1 MLNHTPINSE
11 ATANANTAANADTGA
26 GRVTVIG
33 GDALFRHGLE
43 QMLTDFELSVIH
55 EGDEPLDLAIVVA
68 DGLSPEALARVAHEM
83 RRSGAQY
90 VAGVLTSPSAGDLST
105 ALRAGLDGLLSR
117 SMSPEALRRSIEL
130 VLLGENVFPTRVAE
144 AASNIHDEDDLAD
157 SLGLSVRDMTML
169 RLLAQGLSNR
179 AISQQQKLPESTV
192 KSQVRQALARIGA
205 GNRTQ
210 AALWAIEHGLDE
222 APHATGDATA

>member
-1 MLNHTPINSE
+1 MLNQTH
-11 ATANANTAANADTGA
+11 TAANPKNALDPRDGVVD
-26 GRVTVIG
+26 RITVIG

-43 QMLTDFELSVIH
+43 QMVESFGFAIIQENDQPI
-55 EGDEPLDLAIVVA
+55 DLAIVIA
-68 DGLSPEALARVAHEM
+68 DGLTPPALARVVDEM
-83 RRSGAQY
+83 RRSGARY
-90 VAGVLTSPSAGDLST
+90 TAGILAAPVAGDLSA

-144 AASNIHDEDDLAD
+144 AAPNVADEDDMAD
-157 SLGLSVRDMTML
+157 ALGVSVRDLSML
-169 RLLAQGLSNR
+169 RLLAHGLSNR
-179 AISQQQKLPESTV
+179 SISDKTGLPESTV

-205 GNRTQ
+205 NNRTQ

-222 APHATGDATA
+222 DGRAA